1 MKRCTEPA
9 VSLKFVHTPLKLDHS
24 HGHPAPNYP
33 VQRNT
38 SAFFL
43 GTGFKCLGVSVSSIY
58 TLCIFTT
65 DQMIRMLVCS
75 DQDGSRNFLWHFQR
89 DNEFIRRYTPLL
101 NSKSIRATLMIAWL
115 KVTFVWGI
123 SARFTLV

>member
-1 MKRCTEPA
+1 MRRRTEPA
-9 VSLKFVHTPLKLDHS
+9 VSFKFVHTPLKLDHS

-38 SAFFL
+38 SPFFL

-75 DQDGSRNFLWHFQR
+75 EQDGSRNFQWHFQSEI
-89 DNEFIRRYTPLL
+89 EFRRCTAIFEFKICQSYF
-101 NSKSIRATLMIAWL
+101 SDRMIEGNFCIY
-115 KVTFVWGI
+115 FV
-123 SARFTLV
+123 FTLV

>member
-38 SAFFL
+38 SPFFL

-89 DNEFIRRYTPLL
+89 DIEFIRWYTPFL
-101 NSKSIRATLMIAWL
+101 NSKSIRATLVIAWL

-123 SARFTLV
+123 SAKITLV